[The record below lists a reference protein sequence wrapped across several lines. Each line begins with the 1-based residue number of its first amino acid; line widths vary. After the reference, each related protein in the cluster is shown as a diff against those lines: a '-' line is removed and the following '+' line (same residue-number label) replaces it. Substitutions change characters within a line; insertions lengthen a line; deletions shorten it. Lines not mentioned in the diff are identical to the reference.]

1 MVEPIEEL
9 THDHRELSG
18 LLLAVHEA
26 MGRVEA
32 GDSKL
37 DDELHEISDGI
48 EAFREALL
56 EHFAV
61 EQETLLPFVVTR
73 LPATRERTEAIM
85 AEHDR
90 MAEALTALR
99 KELGTLE
106 ARGEAAFATW
116 TRHLASFEAV
126 YADHART
133 ELAFLR
139 EVARE
144 LSGDPAAVK
153 QLTLLLAEA

>member
-1 MVEPIEEL
+1 MVEPLEEL

-26 MGRVEA
+26 MARVER

-73 LPATRERTEAIM
+73 LPATRERTEVITV
-85 AEHDR
+85 EHDR
-90 MAEALTALR
+90 MAEALTVLR
-99 KELGTLE
+99 RELATLE
-106 ARGEAAFATW
+106 TRGEDAFETW
-116 TRHLASFEAV
+116 RTHLARFESA
-126 YADHART
+126 YADHVRS
-133 ELAFLR
+133 ELTFLR
-139 EVARE
+139 EVARA
-144 LSGDPAAVK
+144 LAGDPAAVE
-153 QLTLLLAEA
+153 QLTLLLADA